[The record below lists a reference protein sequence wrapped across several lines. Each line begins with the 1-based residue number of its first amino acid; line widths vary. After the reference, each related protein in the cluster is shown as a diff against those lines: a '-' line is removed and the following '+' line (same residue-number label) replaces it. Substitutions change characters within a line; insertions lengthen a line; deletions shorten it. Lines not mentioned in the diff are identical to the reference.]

1 MLGLPYLK
9 NSRTIASFIGLA
21 VIVTDQITKFL
32 ALSFLSHRPTV
43 PVLPGVFHLTLVHN
57 SGVAF
62 GLFQGYGLLV
72 TLATMIL
79 LIGLFR
85 TALRSGQGVLI
96 PVCLGL
102 ILGGAVG
109 NVIDRVRFGGV
120 VDFLDFRVWP
130 VFNVAD
136 SCITVGAALLALIFW
151 RYR

>member
-21 VIVTDQITKFL
+21 VIVTDQITKFV
-32 ALSFLSHRPTV
+32 ALRFLSHRPTV
-43 PVLPGVFHLTLVHN
+43 PILPGVFHLTLVHN

-72 TLATMIL
+72 TSATMIL

-85 TALRSGQGVLI
+85 TTLRSGQGVLI

-102 ILGGAVG
+102 VLGGAVG

-136 SCITVGAALLALIFW
+136 SCITVGAVLLALIFW
-151 RYR
+151 RHH